1 MRIKR
6 YWMAFLP
13 PVLVLALLVYKTRF
27 FVSVAALS
35 PQLLVFSAVLFV
47 VSTVYLWR
55 RFVVKPAQEFLRSI
69 NRAIQGDFMARF
81 SCEPKNAN
89 FIPLSKS
96 FNQFMAIME
105 NQTSELIQSRT
116 MQSELYENEKIYRTA
131 LELTCERVFEAD
143 LTHNKFLYGLESYN
157 RVFPFLQSEMYDE
170 VLKTIAEHTVHKE
183 DAEKFYSTLS
193 RSNLMNTFTSGA
205 TKEINMEYRQKTSDR
220 EIQWMAAT
228 LILLCGHGEND
239 LTVVG
244 YVKNIDKRKRH
255 ELEIIQQS
263 QKDGLTGIYN
273 KSVTQSL
280 IESFLADDGVKG
292 NHAAV
297 MLDID
302 DFKHIN
308 DTLGHIEGDYA
319 LAQVAARMQLLFQ
332 STDILGRVGG
342 DEFFLLIKNYGSKE
356 ALLEK
361 LEKLSDACRQI
372 CLGRD
377 GICTITGSIGAALYP
392 QDGTSYRDLYRKADK
407 ALYHSKKHGKNRFS
421 FYKNTLEE
429 ENAPQKIYSVR
440 LSR

>member
-1 MRIKR
+1 MKFER

-13 PVLVLALLVYKTRF
+13 PVLVLALLAYETAF
-27 FVSVAALS
+27 FTSANPLS
-35 PQLLVFSAVLFV
+35 PQLLLFSAALFV
-47 VSTVYLWR
+47 ASAVYLWR

-89 FIPLSKS
+89 FLPLSKS
-96 FNQFMAIME
+96 FNQFMAVME

-143 LTHNKFLYGLESYN
+143 LTHNRFLYGLESYN
-157 RVFPFLQSEMYDE
+157 RLFPFLQSEMYDE
-170 VLKTIAEHTVHKE
+170 VLKAIAEQTIHRE
-183 DAEKFYSTLS
+183 DAEMFYSTLS
-193 RSNLMNTFTSGA
+193 RSNLMNIFASGT
-205 TKEINMEYRQKTSDR
+205 TKEINVEYRQKTSDC

-228 LILLCGHGEND
+228 LILLCGHDKND
-239 LTVVG
+239 LTVIG

-280 IESFLADDGVKG
+280 IESFLAADGIKG
-292 NHAAV
+292 DHAAV

-319 LAQVAARMQLLFQ
+319 LSQVATRMQILFQ

-356 ALLEK
+356 ALREK
-361 LEKLSDACRQI
+361 LEQLSDVCRQI

-377 GICTITGSIGAALYP
+377 GIYTITGSVGVALYP
-392 QDGTSYRDLYRKADK
+392 QDGTSYQDLYRKADT
-407 ALYHSKKHGKNRFS
+407 ALYHSKEHGKNRFS
-421 FYKNTLEE
+421 LYEDTLKKET
-429 ENAPQKIYSVR
+429 APQKIYSIR